1 VQFRLSLLIVA
12 FGLSASGA
20 ETVPSF
26 ATSLYPALKAAGCP
40 MCHNPD
46 GVASG
51 TRLHF
56 PDANASAA
64 DIETFGNSLG
74 ILVDRANPSQSLLF
88 RKPTNRI
95 PHAGGQRIKP
105 GSPEETALIAWID
118 HLAKSTP
125 QTSGEAPATAM
136 KPPFVEFRRLTH
148 SQYNNTAR
156 DLLGDRSLPAN
167 GFPPEDFVNGFKG
180 QYESQSI
187 SPILMDAYG
196 TAAEK
201 LANAAFRSGVP
212 ASLLACKPSLRC
224 RGEFIRSFGL
234 RAFRRP
240 LKPAEAA
247 RYEALFAKQAS
258 FTAGARIVVEAMLQS
273 PNFLFHLED
282 TKNPAWKPYA
292 AASQLSY
299 ALWDTMPDAALFEA
313 AAKGELN
320 TPAEIEVQARRM
332 LKDPRAK
339 QAVDEFAAEWL
350 RFDRALT
357 ATKDRSVFREFTPD
371 TLYAMT
377 EEARAFIADLVW
389 NDGNF
394 MDLFSAPYG
403 YMNADLAK
411 LYGAPAPE
419 TEYQKTAF
427 PAGSERAGILGQGL
441 FLALTAK
448 PEETSPTARGL
459 FVREQFLC
467 QHVPDPPPGVNTN
480 LPPVSEDRPKTN
492 RERMAEHTTN
502 PTCATCH
509 SLIDPIGFGFE
520 KFDAIGARREKLK
533 IVFRGEGESRK
544 VRKTVQVDLDTT
556 GKVAGIPDSNF
567 SSPKELGAILARSA
581 VCQECMVKQY
591 FRYVAGRLETP
602 GDRPLL
608 ARVFADFSASGFR
621 FRDLIIAMAVNREFP
636 GSAWPGQGPALP
648 ISKSEREANV
658 ASNH

>member
-1 VQFRLSLLIVA
+1 VRFLLSFLTLA
-12 FGLSASGA
+12 FGLNAVAAESA
-20 ETVPSF
+20 PSF
-26 ATSLYPALKAAGCP
+26 GATLYPVFKAAGCP

-56 PDANASAA
+56 PDANATPAE
-64 DIETFGNSLG
+64 IEAFGNSLG
-74 ILVDRANPSQSLLF
+74 ILVDRANPAQSLLI

-95 PHAGGQRIKP
+95 PHSGGQRIKP
-105 GSPEETALIAWID
+105 GSPEEAKLIAWVN
-118 HLAKSTP
+118 HLATLAP
-125 QTSGEAPATAM
+125 QANSDGAPVSSL

-148 SQYNNTAR
+148 AQYNNTVR

-180 QYESQSI
+180 QYQSQSI

-196 TAAEK
+196 AAAEK
-201 LANAAFRSGVP
+201 LAAAAFKSGMPPALVP
-212 ASLLACKPSLRC
+212 CKPSVRC
-224 RGEFIRSFGL
+224 RAEFIRGFGL

-240 LKPAEAA
+240 LKPDELS
-247 RYEALFAKQAS
+247 RYDALFAKQVNFA
-258 FTAGARIVVEAMLQS
+258 AGARIVVEAMLQS
-273 PNFLFHLED
+273 PNFLFHIED
-282 TKNPAWKPYA
+282 TKNPAWKPWA
-292 AASQLSY
+292 AAARLSY
-299 ALWDTMPDAALFEA
+299 ALWDSMPDQALFDA
-313 AAKGELN
+313 AARGNLN
-320 TPAEIEVQARRM
+320 SPAGIENQARRM
-332 LKDPRAK
+332 LKDPRAR
-339 QAVDEFAAEWL
+339 QAIDEFAAEWL

-357 ATKDRSVFREFTPD
+357 ATKDRVAFREFTPD

-389 NDGNF
+389 NDRNF
-394 MDLFSAPYG
+394 MELFTAPYG

-411 LYGAPAPE
+411 LYGVPAPE
-419 TEYQKTAF
+419 SEFQRTAF
-427 PAGSERAGILGQGL
+427 PANSERAGILGQGL

-480 LPPVSEDRPKTN
+480 LPPVSEDQPQTN
-492 RERMAEHTTN
+492 RERMAAHTTN

-520 KFDAIGARREKLK
+520 KFDAVGARREKLT
-533 IVFRGEGESRK
+533 ILFRGTGQFAK
-544 VRKTVQVDLDTT
+544 VTKTVSVDLDTT

-567 SSPKELGAILARSA
+567 SSPKQLGAILAKSP
-581 VCQECMVKQY
+581 VCQECVVKQY

-602 GDRPLL
+602 GDRPVL
-608 ARVFADFSASGFR
+608 AHALKDFGASGFR
-621 FRDLIIAMAVNREFP
+621 FQDLIISMAINREFP
-636 GSAWPGQGPALP
+636 AATVSGPA
-648 ISKSEREANV
+648 KEANV
-658 ASNH
+658 ARNH